1 MRLLRTK
8 FPYWVVAII
17 VVIALVL
24 ATVLYLTFNR
34 LGRTTISATFSSAVG
49 ISEGTDVRVLGVTVG
64 SVDEVIP
71 EGDTVHVRL
80 HVDRGVTIPADAN
93 AVQVTPSVIPDR
105 VVQITPAYT
114 EGEVMESGTHLPIE
128 RTATPVEVDEIYD
141 SVQGLTE
148 ALGPDGA
155 NRDGALDRFIES
167 SADTLGENG
176 AALGRSI
183 DELSRASTTLADS
196 SQDISSTI
204 VNLQEF
210 VTMLAE
216 NDAQVRQ
223 FNSQMATFNRN
234 MADQRENLQ
243 GSLHELSFAL
253 ADVARLVRDNQDSIR
268 NNADR
273 LASISQITADQQD
286 HVVEILKKAPLA
298 LSNVINAYD
307 PDSGSLHNRLNLRE
321 FQDPVGTLC
330 NLLRFSRYN
339 PGAQENMD
347 LENLFRA
354 DIDECEDVAPEL
366 NANLRAENPD
376 LPLGALG
383 AELKQ
388 GTPIPGMEP
397 PVVGWQTPPRS
408 ERGDN

>member
-8 FPYWVVAII
+8 FPYWLVALI

-24 ATVLYLTFNR
+24 VTVAYLAFSR

-49 ISEGTDVRVLGVTVG
+49 ISEGSDVRILGVTVG

-71 EGDTVHVRL
+71 EGDTVLVRL
-80 HVDRGVTIPADAN
+80 HVDRGVKIPADAN

-105 VVQITPAYT
+105 NIQITPAYSG
-114 EGEVMESGTHLPIE
+114 GEVMESGTHLPIE
-128 RTATPVEVDEIYD
+128 RTATPVEVDRIYA
-141 SVQGLTE
+141 SVQELTA

-167 SADTLGENG
+167 SAETLGDNG

-183 DELSRASTTLADS
+183 EELSRASVTLAAS
-196 SQDISSTI
+196 SQDISTTI

-223 FNSQMATFNRN
+223 FNTQMATFTSNL
-234 MADQRENLQ
+234 ADQRENLQ
-243 GSLHELSFAL
+243 GALHELSFAL
-253 ADVARLVRDNQDSIR
+253 ADVARMVRDNQDLIR
-268 NNADR
+268 DNAGR
-273 LASISQITADQQD
+273 LADVSQITADQQD
-286 HVVEILKKAPLA
+286 DLTEILKLAPLA
-298 LSNVINAYD
+298 LQNVINAYD
-307 PDSGSLHNRLNLRE
+307 ADTGALHNRLNLRE

-330 NLLRFSRYN
+330 NLMRMSRYN
-339 PGAQENMD
+339 PGDQGAMD
-347 LENLFRA
+347 LENLLRA
-354 DIDECEDVAPEL
+354 DIDACEDIAPEL

-388 GTPIPGMEP
+388 AIPVPGMES
-397 PVVGWQTPPRS
+397 PVPGWQTPPRS
-408 ERGDN
+408 ERGGN